1 MKFSVLL
8 LAVFSL
14 ILTLSAEVKIYKGN
28 STYTS
33 DCIATYYRG
42 RLYKGNSTY
51 TSDCVATYKNNRI
64 YKGNSTYTS
73 DCVMTT
79 SDYLHPALAA
89 WLYYYYFRGAFF

>member
-51 TSDCVATYKNNRI
+51 TSDCV
-64 YKGNSTYTS
+64 
-73 DCVMTT
+73 MTT

>member
-51 TSDCVATYKNNRI
+51 TSDCIFTFENGKI
-64 YKGNSTYTS
+64 Y
-73 DCVMTT
+73 
-79 SDYLHPALAA
+79 
-89 WLYYYYFRGAFF
+89 RGEEQS